1 MLFINFNGLW
11 KNKSSAIVSRN
22 ISRLPVSCN
31 FLNSN
36 CIVSSKRFAKDEM
49 VSTKNFSVTD
59 VTKYSVNSKP
69 CSKPLNNSKFLRNN
83 QQNLGSNLRRVRIE
97 NSSRIIFG
105 QIDITQS

>member
-1 MLFINFNGLW
+1 MLFINFNALW

-36 CIVSSKRFAKDEM
+36 CIVSSKRFSKDEM
-49 VSTKNFSVTD
+49 VSTKNFSIAD

-69 CSKPLNNSKFLRNN
+69 CSKPLNNSKFLRND
-83 QQNLGSNLRRVRIE
+83 QQNLGSNLLRSGLKTPQE
-97 NSSRIIFG
+97 LYLDKSML
-105 QIDITQS
+105 TQS